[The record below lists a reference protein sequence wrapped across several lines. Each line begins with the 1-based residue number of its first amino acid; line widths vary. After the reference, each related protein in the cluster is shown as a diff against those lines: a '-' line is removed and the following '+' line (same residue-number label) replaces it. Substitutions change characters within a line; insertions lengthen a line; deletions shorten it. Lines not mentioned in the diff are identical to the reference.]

1 MVCFT
6 PLELDLFTLS
16 NCPDSKVPRDIW
28 LVSMLI
34 GMVFISAAI
43 ITAVM
48 IICYCTHCRTFGV
61 VYSTCVNVIYYQ
73 ISIPVVQEDNSFL
86 QNRNKTKTKIKKSKN
101 KMSNHSS

>member
-61 VYSTCVNVIYYQ
+61 VYSTCVNTKLYVCTMYAK
-73 ISIPVVQEDNSFL
+73 FFG
-86 QNRNKTKTKIKKSKN
+86 QNRVDDTGHTMDVEIAMMN
-101 KMSNHSS
+101 M

>member
-34 GMVFISAAI
+34 AMVFISAAI

-48 IICYCTHCRTFGV
+48 ISCYCTYSRIFGV
-61 VYSTCVNVIYYQ
+61 IYSTYVNC
-73 ISIPVVQEDNSFL
+73 PKFFG
-86 QNRNKTKTKIKKSKN
+86 QNRVDDTGHTMDVEIAMMN
-101 KMSNHSS
+101 M